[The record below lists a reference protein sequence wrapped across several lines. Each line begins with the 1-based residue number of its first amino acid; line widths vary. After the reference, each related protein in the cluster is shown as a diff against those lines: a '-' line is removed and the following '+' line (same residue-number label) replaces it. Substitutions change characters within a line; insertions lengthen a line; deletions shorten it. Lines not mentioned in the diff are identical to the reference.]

1 LRSLAAIDSGF
12 GWMVFVHLAGLSF
25 WKKLMGL
32 TVHFKLAAPPDTN
45 ATRARELVRAMR
57 RRAQGFKQR
66 GRVDDVLPIGEDE
79 EALRWAAQYK
89 SVPHP
94 RMPGC

>member
-1 LRSLAAIDSGF
+1 
-12 GWMVFVHLAGLSF
+12 
-25 WKKLMGL
+25 MGL